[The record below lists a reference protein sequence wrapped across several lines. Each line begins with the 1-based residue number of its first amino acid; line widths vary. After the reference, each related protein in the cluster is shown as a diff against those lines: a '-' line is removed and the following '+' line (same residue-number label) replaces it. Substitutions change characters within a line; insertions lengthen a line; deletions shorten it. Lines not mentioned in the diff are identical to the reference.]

1 MLVCVFVCASAIF
14 NISVE
19 IILHFQAFVFW
30 GSPKSSPHACNP
42 RAMMGRAGMKIGNKI
57 NYLVCALFRI
67 GVLGLTAYFLP
78 FCFSLTEASARCEGV
93 VAFRVDGRACV
104 CVWAM
109 ENDRH
114 VYALR
119 YSVQRG

>member
-1 MLVCVFVCASAIF
+1 MQMLTTTFLPNARVQTWNLCVCVFVCASAIF

-30 GSPKSSPHACNP
+30 GPPKSSPHACNP

-78 FCFSLTEASARCEGV
+78 FVLT
-93 VAFRVDGRACV
+93 
-104 CVWAM
+104 
-109 ENDRH
+109 
-114 VYALR
+114 
-119 YSVQRG
+119 